1 MKIWDLRMGTQLKEY
16 RGHTNFI
23 HSLAFDNHSQ
33 VLCSGGIDRSLKFWD
48 FTGGQQIKQEL
59 KTTTTTATK
68 TPATNDLL
76 SSTQLEFDVYSVSV
90 DSHNVFYACGARKEA
105 VVTPQIDCKQ
115 EENKV
120 VEKSEKIEVS
130 ETTSATTTAK
140 NSSPLNNNETTSNR
154 KVGVST
160 RKSSATAKNVP
171 SQPQPQTAAAAN
183 TSNNSNYNFLNNDD
197 LYEV

>member
-1 MKIWDLRMGTQLKEY
+1 MGTQLKEY

-48 FTGGQQIKQEL
+48 FTGGQQIKQET
-59 KTTTTTATK
+59 KTTTTAATK
-68 TPATNDLL
+68 TPATNDIL

-105 VVTPQIDCKQ
+105 VVAPQIDCKQ

-120 VEKSEKIEVS
+120 VEKSEKIEVN
-130 ETTSATTTAK
+130 ETSSTTTK
-140 NSSPLNNNETTSNR
+140 NSSPQNNETTSTR

-171 SQPQPQTAAAAN
+171 SQSQPQAAAAN
-183 TSNNSNYNFLNNDD
+183 TSSNNSNYNFLNNDD

>member
-16 RGHTNFI
+16 RSHTNFI

-48 FTGGQQIKQEL
+48 FTGGQQMKQEP
-59 KTTTTTATK
+59 KTATTTSTK

-76 SSTQLEFDVYSVSV
+76 SSAQLEFDVYSVSV

-105 VVTPQIDCKQ
+105 VVIPQIDCKQ

-120 VEKSEKIEVS
+120 VEKSEKIEVN
-130 ETTSATTTAK
+130 ETTSTSTTTK
-140 NSSPLNNNETTSNR
+140 NSSPLNNETTSTR

-171 SQPQPQTAAAAN
+171 SQPQPQAAAAN
-183 TSNNSNYNFLNNDD
+183 TSSNNSNYNFLNNDD

>member
-48 FTGGQQIKQEL
+48 FTGGQQMKQEP
-59 KTTTTTATK
+59 KTATTTSTK

-76 SSTQLEFDVYSVSV
+76 SSAQLEFDVYSVSV

-105 VVTPQIDCKQ
+105 VVIPQIDCKQ

-120 VEKSEKIEVS
+120 VEKSEKIEVN
-130 ETTSATTTAK
+130 ETTSTSTTTK
-140 NSSPLNNNETTSNR
+140 NSSPLNNETTSTR

-171 SQPQPQTAAAAN
+171 SQPQPQAAVAN
-183 TSNNSNYNFLNNDD
+183 TSSNNSNYNFLNNDD